1 LGIGRLSISS
11 ITAVQQFLVSIS
23 VVGIDYLNNQ
33 IFQFACSFTIDTP
46 WNCRAFMESQL
57 PALKE
62 KNPQLEVVTQLVR
75 GQHPNL
81 KGIYSKIF
89 LSC

>member
-1 LGIGRLSISS
+1 
-11 ITAVQQFLVSIS
+11 
-23 VVGIDYLNNQ
+23 
-33 IFQFACSFTIDTP
+33 
-46 WNCRAFMESQL
+46 MESQL

>member
-1 LGIGRLSISS
+1 
-11 ITAVQQFLVSIS
+11 
-23 VVGIDYLNNQ
+23 
-33 IFQFACSFTIDTP
+33 
-46 WNCRAFMESQL
+46 MESHL